1 MSLYHL
7 ERDGDVDA
15 LVDHLETSE
24 SDSVRRRS
32 AELLGEVAG
41 LDDQAAVDALVAA
54 ATDDESEAVRDSAID
69 ALDQLGQPALE
80 ALLSELPGIDVS
92 DGQADWA
99 AAEGFVS
106 ALDSDRAELRMAAA
120 NALGRLGNAKTLPQL
135 IERLDDESPRVRAR
149 AARAIGTIGAPK
161 GVPPLAKR
169 LDAPNVDV
177 RREVADALAAIGTDG
192 AVEALV
198 SHIDDESP
206 EIRHVVV
213 SAIGEVGD
221 PRPLD
226 ALIEALQDENG
237 VVRRTAVFSIIEL
250 LSSAP
255 TDRSHALRESVVE
268 RLRQTDDE
276 SVVGPLVDILENT
289 TEAGPRRNAAWL
301 LGRVAGD
308 EHAARVADALAD
320 ALDDDDRMTVQF
332 ATTSLVEIGGSV
344 VERRMLSVIDEDR
357 FSPGARAKAVFV
369 LGKVGGDRARDR
381 LSRLVDRADDDSVRK
396 QAFSALSKLGGRA

>member
-7 ERDGDVDA
+7 EKDGDVDA
-15 LVDHLETSE
+15 LVDHLETSD
-24 SDSVRRRS
+24 SDGVRERS
-32 AELLGEVAG
+32 AELLGEVAS
-41 LDDQAAVDALVAA
+41 LDDGAAVDALVSAA
-54 ATDDESEAVRDSAID
+54 HDDESEAVRDSAID

-80 ALLSELPGIDVS
+80 QLLSELPEVDTG
-92 DGQADWA
+92 DGRADWA
-99 AAEGFVS
+99 AAEGFVA

-135 IERLDDESPRVRAR
+135 VDRLDDESARVRAR
-149 AARAIGTIGAPK
+149 AARAIGNVGAPK
-161 GVPPLAKR
+161 GVPPLAER

-177 RREVADALAAIGTDG
+177 RREVADALAAIGTDR

-198 SHIDDESP
+198 SRIDDESP
-206 EIRHVVV
+206 QIRHVVV

-226 ALIEALQDENG
+226 ALIEALRDENG

-255 TDRSHALRESVVE
+255 TEQSHQLRESVVE

-289 TEAGPRRNAAWL
+289 TETGPRRNAAWL
-301 LGRVAGD
+301 LGRVAG
-308 EHAARVADALAD
+308 EAHAAPVAEALAE

-344 VERRMLSVIDEDR
+344 VERRMLSVLDESR
-357 FSPGARAKAVFV
+357 HSAGARAKAVFV
-369 LGKVGGDRARDR
+369 LGKVGGDRARER
-381 LSRLVDRADDDSVRK
+381 LGRLVDGADDDNVRK
-396 QAFSALSKLGGRA
+396 QAFSALSKLGGRT

>member
-7 ERDGDVDA
+7 EKDEDVDA
-15 LVDHLETSE
+15 LVEYLETSD
-24 SDSVRRRS
+24 SDRVRGRA
-32 AELLGEVAG
+32 AELLGEVAD
-41 LDDQAAVDALVAA
+41 LDDQAAVDALVSVAH
-54 ATDDESEAVRDSAID
+54 DDESEDVRDSAID

-80 ALLSELPGIDVS
+80 QLLSELPAVETG
-92 DGQADWA
+92 DGRADWA
-99 AAEGFVS
+99 AAEGFVT
-106 ALDSDRAELRMAAA
+106 ALGSDRAELRMAAA
-120 NALGRLGNAKTLPQL
+120 NALGRLGNAKTLPHL
-135 IERLDDESPRVRAR
+135 VDRLDDENPRVRAR
-149 AARAIGTIGAPK
+149 AARAIGKIGDPE

-169 LDAPNVDV
+169 LAAPNVDV
-177 RREVADALAAIGTDG
+177 RREVASALAAVGTDQ

-198 SHIDDESP
+198 SRIDDESP
-206 EIRHVVV
+206 QIRHVVV

-226 ALIEALQDENG
+226 ALIEALRDENG

-255 TDRSHALRESVVE
+255 TEQSHQLRESVVE

-301 LGRVAGD
+301 LGRVAGE
-308 EHAARVADALAD
+308 EHAAPVAEALAD

-332 ATTSLVEIGGSV
+332 ATTSLAEIDGSV
-344 VERRMLSVIDEDR
+344 VERRMLSVLDEHRYSAD
-357 FSPGARAKAVFV
+357 ARAKAVFV
-369 LGKVGGDRARDR
+369 LGKVGGERARER
-381 LSRLVDRADDDSVRK
+381 LSRLVDRTDDDNVRK

>member
-7 ERDGDVDA
+7 EKDEDVDA
-15 LVDHLETSE
+15 LVDHLETSD
-24 SDSVRRRS
+24 SDRVRGRA
-32 AELLGEVAG
+32 AELLGEVAS
-41 LDDQAAVDALVAA
+41 LDDEAAVDALVSVAH
-54 ATDDESEAVRDSAID
+54 DDESEDVRDSAID

-80 ALLSELPGIDVS
+80 QLLSELPEVETGE
-92 DGQADWA
+92 GRADWA
-99 AAEGFVS
+99 AAEGFVA
-106 ALDSDRAELRMAAA
+106 ALGSDRAELRMAAA
-120 NALGRLGNAKTLPQL
+120 NALGRLGNAKTLPHL
-135 IERLDDESPRVRAR
+135 VDRLDDENPRVRAR
-149 AARAIGTIGAPK
+149 AARALGKIGDPE

-177 RREVADALAAIGTDG
+177 RREVASALAAVGTDQ
-192 AVEALV
+192 AVGALV
-198 SHIDDESP
+198 SRIDDESP
-206 EIRHVVV
+206 QIRHVVV

-226 ALIEALQDENG
+226 ALIEALRDENG

-255 TDRSHALRESVVE
+255 TEQSHQLRESVVE

-301 LGRVAGD
+301 LGRVAGE
-308 EHAARVADALAD
+308 EHAAPVAEALAD

-332 ATTSLVEIGGSV
+332 ATTSLVEIGGPV
-344 VERRMLSVIDEDR
+344 VERRMLSVLDEPRHSAD
-357 FSPGARAKAVFV
+357 ARAKVVFV
-369 LGKVGGDRARDR
+369 LGKVGGERARER
-381 LSRLVDRADDDSVRK
+381 LGRVVDRADDDNVRK